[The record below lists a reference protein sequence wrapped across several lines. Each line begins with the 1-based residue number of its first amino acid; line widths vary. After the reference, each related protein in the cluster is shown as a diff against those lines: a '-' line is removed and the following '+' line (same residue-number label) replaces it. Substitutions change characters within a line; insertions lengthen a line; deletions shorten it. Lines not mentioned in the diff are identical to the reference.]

1 MPKILIFALAL
12 VLLGCEFED
21 KYAKNPQMRE
31 LQSTPFVSIYTD
43 NSTQAK
49 IYDAFLKRTP
59 SKPLQS
65 HSRGIPEEFKITL
78 KDSEQYTDLQSL
90 SLRAFDKTYSALRI
104 RTQRVLLESFLTDK
118 EHRDFLQLPKIS
130 LVALDT
136 ITTKPVQIRDK
147 ATGQAQ
153 TSKHITTSSAQFFGC
168 FLLDSKPLVENEK
181 LTRRVQPKA
190 QNFFSR
196 YEFGA
201 PDMEIT
207 LFKISSK
214 DCQSDEVKAFLLRT
228 FGK

>member
-1 MPKILIFALAL
+1 MRKILIFALMC
-12 VLLGCEFED
+12 VFLGCEFED
-21 KYAKNPQMRE
+21 KYAKKAQMHE
-31 LQSTPFVSIYTD
+31 IQSTPFVSIYTD
-43 NSTQAK
+43 NIAQAK

-65 HSRGIPEEFKITL
+65 LSRGIPEEFKITL
-78 KDSEQYTDLQSL
+78 KDNEQYTDLQSF
-90 SLRAFDKTYSALRI
+90 SLRTFDKTHSALRI

-118 EHRDFLQLPKIS
+118 ERRDFLQLPKIS

-136 ITTKPVQIRDK
+136 ITTKRAQIHDKDTGEVQI
-147 ATGQAQ
+147 
-153 TSKHITTSSAQFFGC
+153 SKHITTSSAQFFGC
-168 FLLDSKPLVENEK
+168 FLLNSKPLIENKK
-181 LTRRVQPKA
+181 LTRRVQAKA

-214 DCQSDEVKAFLLRT
+214 DCQSDEVKVFLFRT
-228 FGK
+228 FGG